1 MHNTRGP
8 GMTMAALFLQEGL
21 RRALIELVRSKG
33 DTGLAWLTDFQNE
46 LVRDAKSASGVDG
59 LPIEDEAEIMSIALN
74 YLDFVFDGIRREIT
88 EEPDESG

>member
-46 LVRDAKSASGVDG
+46 LVRDAKSPAASMAC
-59 LPIEDEAEIMSIALN
+59 LSKTRPRS
-74 YLDFVFDGIRREIT
+74 
-88 EEPDESG
+88 

>member
-1 MHNTRGP
+1 
-8 GMTMAALFLQEGL
+8 MADRLSKRARA
-21 RRALIELVRSKG
+21 RREVP
-33 DTGLAWLTDFQNE
+33 
-46 LVRDAKSASGVDG
+46 SGVDG